1 MVLSSAKYKRH
12 NNEAEAAEDRQTL
25 AEAMPSSSSSIIIS
39 GSNLVRSFTC

>member
-25 AEAMPSSSSSIIIS
+25 AEAMPSSSSIIIS